1 MDFNKKEMPI
11 QGWTG
16 FGGGATGA
24 SFRSSGA
31 EKKYIDD
38 YFSTYLYTGNASYP
52 RTITNNIDFS
62 GTGGLLIQK
71 SRSDGYGWAVY
82 DTVRGAGSTALRIDS
97 NAGANAN
104 VVGPYV
110 NVDQFNSDGFRL
122 NSTSSTDVLNGN
134 NLETASWSFLKKE
147 GFLDIQTWTG
157 NGSNRTIAHD
167 LGVIPSMIL
176 VKKTSGAEDWT
187 VYHRDV
193 GNEDWLYLN
202 TDDDTQSGGA
212 DPWND
217 TSPTASVFSVGS
229 HNLVNENGQTYVAYL
244 FADGSSKLATS
255 RSVYFDG
262 SSDYLLSTSS
272 DYSPGT
278 GDFTMEAW
286 VNVESGVQATDGIY
300 QLSDTSGA
308 FKYGGIAL
316 LYKKSASENR
326 WELYGGNIT
335 NNNET
340 AARTGY
346 EYGQWVHTAIVKTSG
361 YIKLYINGEERISE
375 ADTQNYSGYQ
385 YLGLGSAFASTQ
397 NFKGKISNFK
407 LTIGEALYTS
417 DFTPTNEPLTTTSQG
432 STASNVEI
440 LCCNNSSVTG
450 KTVGATITSNGT
462 VTASR
467 DNPNFIDPDSATFG
481 ESGDQVAIKCG
492 VYKGESSHSTIKE
505 VNVGFE
511 PQWVLIKNAGLNGKA
526 WVVLDSGRFW
536 TTLESTNAEYLRPNT
551 ADAAADGTMARL
563 TSTGFVCKDSSF
575 VNGGGSE
582 YNFIYLAIRKSDGHV
597 GKPPSAG
604 NEVFTPIAGSAN
616 APMFKANNHLVDL
629 TIQANSNY
637 ATTTTNRNL
646 TSRLSDGY
654 LLQPNTTAVQQAN
667 SYQKFDYPTGTSSY
681 TGGSGIRFGWL
692 WKRYAGVDVVA
703 YKGDGVSERRIRHNL
718 KNTPEMIWT
727 KNRSSSGAWR
737 CWHKDLNGGGAN
749 AAKYYLE
756 LNDTTSQTANGDIYG
771 GQNGILPN
779 STDWAVGGNA
789 GINEN
794 GSFHLAMAFASVSGI
809 SKVGSYTG
817 SGSEQTITLGFQ
829 PRLLIVKKYTGS
841 PATNWYIIDTVRG
854 WGSGDD
860 KYLELSSDAAQA
872 DHDFGAPTSTG
883 MTLPGGEEAFNASG
897 SSYIYY
903 AHA

>member
-1 MDFNKKEMPI
+1 MPI
-11 QGWTG
+11 QQLMLGSTP
-16 FGGGATGA
+16 
-24 SFRSSGA
+24 GA

-71 SRSDGYGWAVY
+71 SRSDAYGWVAY
-82 DTVRGAGSTALRIDS
+82 DTVRGATNGSLRIDS
-97 NAGANAN
+97 TSGQNAGDVA
-104 VVGPYV
+104 PYV

-147 GFLDIQTWTG
+147 GFVDIVTYS
-157 NGSNRTIAHD
+157 GSGSTQSLSHN
-167 LGVIPSMIL
+167 LGVIPGCIM
-176 VKKTSGAEDWT
+176 VKRTDDTAAWG
-187 VYHRDV
+187 VYHRGQNSGVDP
-193 GNEDWLYLN
+193 EDYRLRLN
-202 TDDDTQSGGA
+202 SDTTESDQTYWG
-212 DPWND
+212 D
-217 TSPTASVFSVGS
+217 TAPTATQFTVGDS
-229 HNLVNENGQTYVAYL
+229 HSETNASGATYVAYL
-244 FADGSSKLATS
+244 FADGSSKLATN

-316 LYKKSASENR
+316 LYKKGVSENR
-326 WELYGGNIT
+326 WELYGGNTT
-335 NNNET
+335 NKSET
-340 AARTGY
+340 TTKTGY

-361 YIKLYINGEERISE
+361 NIKLYINGEERISDT
-375 ADTQNYSGYQ
+375 DTQDYSGYQ
-385 YLGLGSAFASTQ
+385 YLGLGAAFASTQ
-397 NFKGKISNFK
+397 NFKGNISNFK

-417 DFTPTNEPLTTTSQG
+417 AFTPTNEPLTTTSQG

-462 VTASR
+462 VTASV

-481 ESGDQVAIKCG
+481 ASGDQVAIKCG
-492 VYKGESSHSTIKE
+492 AYKGVSSHSDIKQ

-511 PQWVLIKNAGLNGKA
+511 PQWVLIKNTGLAKA
-526 WVVLDSGRFW
+526 WVVLDSNSMW
-536 TTLESTNAEYLRPNT
+536 TALESTNVEFLRPNT
-551 ADAAADGTMARL
+551 ADAASDGTMARL

-582 YNFIYLAIRKSDGHV
+582 YNFIYVAIRKSDGHV

-637 ATTTTNRNL
+637 ATTTTDRNL
-646 TSRLSDGY
+646 TSRLSDGFIV
-654 LLQPNTTAVQQAN
+654 QPNTTAAQIGN

-692 WKRYAGVDVVA
+692 WKRYSGVDVVG
-703 YKGDGVSERRIRHNL
+703 YKGDGYSERRIRHNL

-727 KNRSSSGAWR
+727 KNRSSVGSWR
-737 CWHKDLNGGGAN
+737 CWHKYLNGGGVN

-771 GQNGILPN
+771 GQNGVLPN

-860 KYLELSSDAAQA
+860 KYLELSSDAAHA